1 MKKKEFTS
9 VAGDIHSTYKMFLY
23 SPEVPSQT
31 PECPHKDLLNTWG
44 TERKGFINECV
55 PSFHEQIENTGENKD
70 DAIFY
75 GCDRSST
82 NRGI

>member
-1 MKKKEFTS
+1 MKKKAFTS

-31 PECPHKDLLNTWG
+31 PECPHKHLLNTWG

-55 PSFHEQIENTGENKD
+55 PFFHEQIENTGENKD

-75 GCDRSST
+75 DCDRSST
-82 NRGI
+82 PRGI